1 MDLKDDGGSSNVL
14 EVFIVNGVGTTKRTT
29 KIADNDKKPVSIKI
43 PGTPMR
49 RLSTGAHIKD
59 KAKVIPIVAPII
71 AIAFVRC
78 SSRVRSA
85 TSAVIAAEIAPAP

>member
-1 MDLKDDGGSSNVL
+1 MDLKEGAGSFNVL
-14 EVFIVNGVGTTKRTT
+14 EVFIFKGVGTTKRTT

-49 RLSTGAHIKD
+49 RFNTGAPIKD
-59 KAKVIPIVAPII
+59 KAKVIPIVAPIM
-71 AIAFVRC
+71 AIALVRC
-78 SSRVRSA
+78 SSLVKSA